1 MNKKTTPI
9 IAPAIIA
16 LGLMS
21 APVFAGDVLGTESEG
36 ADSVELGGNA
46 DSSLSDRT
54 GELRSDFEDARAE
67 RMGSRGDLREQL
79 QDSADD
85 AQSRL
90 SDARSEAED
99 SELSEMDAGDGGL
112 QDSLPGLSDLD
123 HETEVSRDDDG
134 VDLSSST
141 SGTLGEQSV
150 ESSSEFHSSRESED
164 GSRSVN
170 REASGQLSA
179 GDFEAGYDSSAD
191 RSSSVSRS
199 DAGVDIERSA
209 STNREAALNDSS
221 VGISTESSSSR
232 SIETSMP
239 EGEVGDGE
247 MLDRDEAFAES
258 DIGEGDSELSD
269 SSNDSNDD
277 TTTAFGDT
285 DSSDSDLST
294 TGG

>member
-67 RMGSRGDLREQL
+67 RMESRGELRDQL

-99 SELSEMDAGDGGL
+99 SELSEMDAGDGEL
-112 QDSLPGLSDLD
+112 QDSLPGLSNLD

-247 MLDRDEAFAES
+247 MLDRDAAFAES